1 MINKKIDVISD
12 TYLKKSENNITQSI
26 DNVKQTKMNITKVDE
41 FNNSKISLNRKI
53 LSWEWYTEIK
63 TFKLFIHCLLRANWV
78 DKNYRGI
85 IIKRGQFLTSV
96 AKLSV
101 ETGLTFREVRTA
113 LKHLI
118 ATNELTKQ
126 AYSQYSIITVNKY
139 NEYQTEFKKATSELT
154 SERQASDKQA
164 TTNNNKNNKNNND
177 ITTITTTNENEK
189 TNFYGE
195 YYNVFLTTKHYKEL
209 EVLIASKKKM
219 QEIIDTL
226 SVKIETGK
234 ENKYSEDLPNAH
246 YERVKAYF
254 NYILKNPK
262 KFQDKKQSE
271 EVPPDNNGY
280 RKGSKRPPKSTR
292 SFEEQYQ
299 RDMEIINGIRE

>member
-1 MINKKIDVISD
+1 
-12 TYLKKSENNITQSI
+12 
-26 DNVKQTKMNITKVDE
+26 
-41 FNNSKISLNRKI
+41 
-53 LSWEWYTEIK
+53 
-63 TFKLFIHCLLRANWV
+63 
-78 DKNYRGI
+78 
-85 IIKRGQFLTSV
+85 
-96 AKLSV
+96 
-101 ETGLTFREVRTA
+101 
-113 LKHLI
+113 
-118 ATNELTKQ
+118 
-126 AYSQYSIITVNKY
+126 
-139 NEYQTEFKKATSELT
+139 
-154 SERQASDKQA
+154 
-164 TTNNNKNNKNNND
+164 
-177 ITTITTTNENEK
+177 
-189 TNFYGE
+189 
-195 YYNVFLTTKHYKEL
+195 
-209 EVLIASKKKM
+209 M

>member
-164 TTNNNKNNKNNND
+164 TTNNNKNNND

>member
-1 MINKKIDVISD
+1 
-12 TYLKKSENNITQSI
+12 
-26 DNVKQTKMNITKVDE
+26 MNITKVDE
-41 FNNSKISLNRKI
+41 FNNSRISLNRKI

-85 IIKRGQFLTSV
+85 IIKRGQFLTSI

-101 ETGLTFREVRTA
+101 ETGLGFQEVRTA

-118 ATNELTKQ
+118 LTNELTKQ

-139 NEYQTEFKKATSELT
+139 NEYQTKFEKLT
-154 SERQASDKQA
+154 SEETSNQQATNKQL
-164 TTNNNKNNKNNND
+164 TTNNNKNNND
-177 ITTITTTNENEK
+177 KYITTITTTNENEK

-262 KFQDKKQSE
+262 KFQDKKLSE
-271 EVPPDNNGY
+271 DVPPDNNGY